1 MLDRLRILFLC
12 AGISPGSPEAA
23 RLLDQPMRRRLLSL
37 IESHPG
43 IHASELCR
51 EAGEPWGTVQYHL
64 SLLHKGDL
72 VTAID
77 SGRERRFFPSETDPA
92 KARLLALLTQG
103 RRPEIAAYIRA
114 NPGAR
119 QVDVCD
125 ALGISR
131 KTFRNSVLPMMKE
144 GLVAEKRGLQS
155 NRYFPLAGLEPLL
168 AEFPGV
174 AIPVAHPAGFDAAGS
189 APPPG
194 PASIGDF
201 PGLV

>member
-1 MLDRLRILFLC
+1 MLDRMRVLMGLCSGIL
-12 AGISPGSPEAA
+12 PGVDGS
-23 RLLDQPMRRRLLSL
+23 RLLEQPMRRRLLSL

-64 SLLHKGDL
+64 SLLHKGAM

-103 RRPEIAAYIRA
+103 RRPEIANFIRA

-131 KTFRNSVLPMMKE
+131 KTFRNSVIPMMNE

-155 NRYFPLAGLEPLL
+155 NRYFPLAGLDPLL
-168 AEFPGV
+168 QEFPGA
-174 AIPVAHPAGFDAAGS
+174 AIPVAPQPPEAGHGL
-189 APPPG
+189 
-194 PASIGDF
+194 
-201 PGLV
+201 PGLA

>member
-1 MLDRLRILFLC
+1 MAMLDRFGVLVGLCSGIL
-12 AGISPGSPEAA
+12 PGPADAS
-23 RLLDQPMRRRLLSL
+23 RLLEQPMRRRLLSL
-37 IESHPG
+37 IETHPG

-64 SLLHKGDL
+64 SLLHKGAM

-103 RRPEIAAYIRA
+103 RRPEIANFIRA

-131 KTFRNSVLPMMKE
+131 KTFRNSVIPMMTE

-155 NRYFPLAGLEPLL
+155 NRYFPLAGLDPLL
-168 AEFPGV
+168 SEFPGA
-174 AIPVAHPAGFDAAGS
+174 AIPVAPEPAAAGH
-189 APPPG
+189 
-194 PASIGDF
+194 DL

>member
-1 MLDRLRILFLC
+1 MLDRLGVVLGLC
-12 AGISPGSPEAA
+12 AGVAPGPEAS

-37 IESHPG
+37 IERRPG
-43 IHASELCR
+43 IHASEICR

-64 SLLHKGDL
+64 ALLHKGAM

-131 KTFRNSVLPMMKE
+131 KTFRNSVLPMLQE

-155 NRYFPLAGLEPLL
+155 NRYFPLAGLDPLL
-168 AEFPGV
+168 QEFPGA
-174 AIPVAHPAGFDAAGS
+174 AIPGPPSAAGS
-189 APPPG
+189 GPDGPEPGSGLPPL
-194 PASIGDF
+194 A
-201 PGLV
+201 

>member
-1 MLDRLRILFLC
+1 MAMLDRMSVLIGLCSGIL
-12 AGISPGSPEAA
+12 PKAA
-23 RLLDQPMRRRLLSL
+23 DSSRLLEQPMRRRLLSL
-37 IESHPG
+37 IASHPG

-64 SLLHKGDL
+64 SLLHKGAM

-103 RRPEIAAYIRA
+103 RRPEIAVFIRA
-114 NPGAR
+114 NPGSR

-131 KTFRNSVLPMMKE
+131 KTFRSSVSPMMKE
-144 GLVAEKRGLQS
+144 GLVAERRGLQS

-168 AEFPGV
+168 TQFPGA
-174 AIPVAHPAGFDAAGS
+174 AIPVGQGPDPAAGH
-189 APPPG
+189 G
-194 PASIGDF
+194 L

>member
-1 MLDRLRILFLC
+1 MLDRLRLTIALC
-12 AGISPGSPEAA
+12 AGILPGGSGAH
-23 RLLDQPMRRRLLSL
+23 LLEQPMRRRLLAL
-37 IESHPG
+37 IQTHPG

-64 SLLHKGDL
+64 SLLHKGAM

-103 RRPEIAAYIRA
+103 RRPEIANFIRA

-131 KTFRNSVLPMMKE
+131 KTFRNSVIPMMQE

-155 NRYFPLAGLEPLL
+155 NRYFPLAGLDPLL
-168 AEFPGV
+168 QEFPGA
-174 AIPVAHPAGFDAAGS
+174 AIPV
-189 APPPG
+189 PPTQDEHLGGGDLPG
-194 PASIGDF
+194 I
-201 PGLV
+201 V

>member
-1 MLDRLRILFLC
+1 MLDRFGVLIGLC
-12 AGISPGSPEAA
+12 AGIAPAGDRS
-23 RLLDQPMRRRLLSL
+23 RLLEQPMRRRLLAL

-64 SLLHKGDL
+64 SLLHKGAM

-103 RRPEIAAYIRA
+103 RRPEIAAFIRA

-131 KTFRNSVLPMMKE
+131 KTFRNSVIPMMAE

-155 NRYFPLAGLEPLL
+155 NRYFPLAGLDPLL
-168 AEFPGV
+168 QEFPGA
-174 AIPVAHPAGFDAAGS
+174 AIPVGPSG
-189 APPPG
+189 PE
-194 PASIGDF
+194 PASAGHDL

>member
-1 MLDRLRILFLC
+1 MAMLDRMGVLLGLVS
-12 AGISPGSPEAA
+12 GLLPGGADGS
-23 RLLDQPMRRRLLSL
+23 RLLEQPMRRRLLSL

-64 SLLHKGDL
+64 SLLHKGAM

-103 RRPEIAAYIRA
+103 RRPEIANFIRA

-131 KTFRNSVLPMMKE
+131 KTFRNSVIPMMAE

-155 NRYFPLAGLEPLL
+155 NRYFPLAGLDPLL
-168 AEFPGV
+168 SEFPGA
-174 AIPVAHPAGFDAAGS
+174 AIPVTPEPAGAGH
-189 APPPG
+189 
-194 PASIGDF
+194 DL